1 MSPGGTTALP
11 SPSPAAE
18 DTTTPI
24 KGGLVTYATA
34 AAARRWT
41 AVSLAATFVI
51 EKADE
56 AILPSA
62 YAFIGAAL
70 GATPTQ
76 LGNITLCRA
85 LTQAVASP
93 LAGVLGDRLDRP
105 RIVAFAAVLWGVMTI
120 ALGLMTS
127 VNQAMAYAAVNGVG
141 LSLLI
146 PSVQSVIA
154 DYYDASSRGRAFG
167 SLFLVSSLGSM
178 AGGFFATT
186 VGGRSIGGLAGWRFA
201 FLLIA
206 VASILCGVSA
216 LAFAVDPRAEAKKA
230 AAAAAAT
237 DRPAGPRALAAWAGA
252 RLRGMARD
260 VGLVLTIP
268 TFAIIVLQGIVGSM
282 PWTAMGFWTL
292 YMQLLGFPD
301 VSAATIVALF
311 SLGCAV
317 GSYLGGVV
325 GDAAHRRAPRWGRI
339 AACQFSVALSLPA
352 AVLMVRGL
360 PLPTLT
366 GGGGVGGAGAAAVVA
381 RGVVPAW
388 AAAFFVAGTLIS
400 WCGTNNSAIFAEVV
414 PDCLRSSIYA
424 FDRSFET
431 AIGALAAPIVGV
443 LASRA
448 FGFRGTLE
456 IAPGATPAEIAHNAA
471 ALGSAILAMLLAP
484 WAFCLV
490 FYSGL
495 YWTLPRDR
503 VAAAALAARLGAE
516 AGAAKLEA
524 AGDLGEADADLAGS
538 SSASGSSEGG
548 LPPPAGRTVA

>member
-11 SPSPAAE
+11 LPPASPIRASR
-18 DTTTPI
+18 
-24 KGGLVTYATA
+24 LVSYATA
-34 AAARRWT
+34 ASARRWT
-41 AVSLAATFVI
+41 SVALAATFVI

-93 LAGVLGDRLDRP
+93 LAGILGDRLDRP
-105 RIVAFAAVLWGVMTI
+105 RIVAFAAILWGLMTI

-127 VNQAMAYAAVNGVG
+127 VNQAMAYAAVNGIG

-154 DYYDASSRGRAFG
+154 DYYDASSRGKAFG

-186 VGGRSIGGLAGWRFA
+186 VGGHTVGRIAGWRFA

-206 VASILCGVSA
+206 VLSILVGLAV
-216 LAFAVDPRAEAKKA
+216 LAFAVDPRREAKA
-230 AAAAAAT
+230 AAAAAS
-237 DRPAGPRALAAWAGA
+237 DRPVGVRALAAWSVA

-260 VGLVLTIP
+260 VGLVLRIP
-268 TFAIIVLQGIVGSM
+268 TFGIIVLQGIVGSM

-301 VSAATIVALF
+301 VNAATIVAAF
-311 SLGCAV
+311 SLGCAA

-325 GDAAHRRAPRWGRI
+325 GDAAHKRAPRWGRV
-339 AACQFSVALSLPA
+339 AACQLSVALSLPA
-352 AVLMVRGL
+352 AVLMTRGL
-360 PLPTLT
+360 PVPTLT
-366 GGGGVGGAGAAAVVA
+366 GGAGAGGAGAAADVG
-381 RGVVPAW
+381 RGLVPSW
-388 AAAFFVAGTLIS
+388 SAAFFVAGTLIS

-443 LASRA
+443 LASRV
-448 FGFRGTLE
+448 FGFKGTLSIE
-456 IAPGATPAEIAHNAA
+456 PGATPDEVARNAA

-484 WAFCLV
+484 WAFCLI

-503 VAAAALAARLGAE
+503 VASAALAARLAAE
-516 AGAAKLEA
+516 ATAAKLE
-524 AGDLGEADADLAGS
+524 GGRPGVLGEGDGEGS
-538 SSASGSSEGG
+538 SSSGSEAEPLA

>member
-1 MSPGGTTALP
+1 MSPGGTTVLP
-11 SPSPAAE
+11 PPPDA
-18 DTTTPI
+18 PVR
-24 KGGLVTYATA
+24 GGLVTYASA
-34 AAARRWT
+34 ASARRWT
-41 AVSLAATFVI
+41 AVALAATFVI

-62 YAFIGAAL
+62 YAFIGASL

-85 LTQAVASP
+85 LTQALASP
-93 LAGVLGDRLDRP
+93 LAGILGDRLDRP
-105 RIVAFAAVLWGVMTI
+105 RIVAAAAILWGVMTI
-120 ALGLMTS
+120 GLGLMTS
-127 VNQAMAYAAVNGVG
+127 VTQAMAYAAVNGVG

-154 DYYDASSRGRAFG
+154 DSYGPASRGKAFG
-167 SLFLVSSLGSM
+167 ALFLVSSLGSM

-186 VGGRSIGGLAGWRFA
+186 VGGRAVGSLAGWRFA

-206 VASILCGVSA
+206 VASILCGASV
-216 LAFAVDPRAEAKKA
+216 LAFAVDPRREAKA
-230 AAAAAAT
+230 AAAAAS
-237 DRPAGPRALAAWAGA
+237 DRPVGVKALAAWSVV
-252 RLRGMARD
+252 RLRSMARD
-260 VGLVLTIP
+260 VGLVLRIP
-268 TFAIIVLQGIVGSM
+268 TFGIIVLQGIVGSM

-301 VSAATIVALF
+301 VSAATIVAAF
-311 SLGCAV
+311 SLGCAG

-339 AACQFSVALSLPA
+339 AACQVSVALSLPA
-352 AVLMVRGL
+352 AVLMTRGL
-360 PLPTLT
+360 PVPTLT
-366 GGGGVGGAGAAAVVA
+366 GGGGAGGAGAAALVG
-381 RGVVPAW
+381 RGLVPSW
-388 AAAFFVAGTLIS
+388 SAAFFVAGTLIS

-431 AIGALAAPIVGV
+431 AVGALAAPIVGV
-443 LASRA
+443 LASKA
-448 FGFRGTLE
+448 FGFKGTLE
-456 IAPGATPAEIAHNAA
+456 IAPGASAAAIAANAS
-471 ALGSAILAMLLAP
+471 ALGSAIMAMLLAP

-503 VAAAALAARLGAE
+503 LAAAALAARLAAE

-524 AGDLGEADADLAGS
+524 AGVLGEAERDDLTAS
-538 SSASGSSEGG
+538 SSSGSEAAAM
-548 LPPPAGRTVA
+548 PPPAGRTVA